1 MGRTPCCNADGMNR
15 GPWTPEEDQKLLA
28 YIQHYGCGSWLCLP
42 RKAGLQRCGKSCRL
56 RWNNYLRPDIK
67 RGQFSLLEDRTIIQ
81 LHALLGSRWSAIA
94 THLPKRTDNEIKNY
108 WNTHLKKR
116 LAMMGIDPVT
126 HKPKGTVLESAN
138 GDPKSASNLSHMAQW
153 ENTRLEAEERLVRE
167 SQLCYQLYDLPPG
180 FSSGRSSAA
189 ASGMLLNETTTSKL
203 APPRCLDVLKVWE
216 SVMLESMLAAGNDH
230 HGGVDSGSVFG
241 LGMGGN
247 SDIAS
252 GVSALGF
259 LEINARD
266 HQTYSN
272 EFNEIS
278 TMQLHKM
285 NLATGDVGD
294 RQHHHDHDGVFNNL
308 GNYIL
313 SANSLIAGSTGSGS
327 SNAVEERARNET
339 NYWHDIINTGSY

>member
-28 YIQHYGCGSWLCLP
+28 YIQQYGCGSWRCLP

-67 RGQFSLLEDRTIIQ
+67 RGQFSVLEDRTIIQ

-126 HKPKGTVLESAN
+126 HKPKRTVLESAN

-167 SQLCYQLYDLPPG
+167 SQLCYQLYDPPPG
-180 FSSGRSSAA
+180 FSSGRSSVA

-203 APPRCLDVLKVWE
+203 ARPRCLDVLKVWE
-216 SVMLESMLAAGNDH
+216 NVMVESMLAAGNDH

-252 GVSALGF
+252 EVSALGF

-266 HQTYSN
+266 HQTYLN

-285 NLATGDVGD
+285 NLATGDVGY
-294 RQHHHDHDGVFNNL
+294 RHHHHDRDGVFNNMP
-308 GNYIL
+308 NHIL
-313 SANSLIAGSTGSGS
+313 SANSLITGSAGSGS
-327 SNAVEERARNET
+327 SNAVEERARNEM